1 MHDTPL
7 GVYRVG
13 IRSASDGFT
22 KQLLDRVR

>member
-13 IRSASDGFT
+13 IRSASAGFAT
-22 KQLLDRVR
+22 RLLDRAR